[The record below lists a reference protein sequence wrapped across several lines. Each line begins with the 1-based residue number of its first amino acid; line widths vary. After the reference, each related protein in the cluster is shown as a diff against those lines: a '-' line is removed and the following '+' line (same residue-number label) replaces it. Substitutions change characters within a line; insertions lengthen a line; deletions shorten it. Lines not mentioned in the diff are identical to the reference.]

1 MDHFRYIKIHTWLQ
15 TKEMYHSFLSL
26 KMISFDFDDFFQAS
40 QPSTVKPRLT
50 ATSVIRPLFWPPGK
64 NRDKFSSPKK
74 KTLVNTVTSL
84 KRPNFFGPL
93 VTVLTGFHCMNFNI
107 SALVYRDEK
116 NDAPCFRC
124 LRLHKKMAKI
134 AIFTK
139 ATGYYFRKGDY
150 WSFD

>member
-40 QPSTVKPRLT
+40 QPST
-50 ATSVIRPLFWPPGK
+50 
-64 NRDKFSSPKK
+64 
-74 KTLVNTVTSL
+74 
-84 KRPNFFGPL
+84 
-93 VTVLTGFHCMNFNI
+93 MNFNI
-107 SALVYRDEK
+107 SALVYRDER
-116 NDAPCFRC
+116 NDAPCFRS
-124 LRLHKKMAKI
+124 LSLHKNMAKI